1 MRRAYVLF
9 LVALVCASLLQGC
22 LVVRTPQIELASSL
36 IQSIFD
42 DPSFENDTVGK
53 EWSARV
59 GEEGRLVEVVEQG
72 GFFVFV
78 SSTGDAI
85 AFDGWNIR
93 SIIGFGGSGTRQILV
108 DYDQRRFRSAR
119 GLSSRRCEGWKL
131 DPYVSPASSKRWVQ
145 QCDDQVRV
153 NSIVV
158 DNAGAISEISQVID
172 VNGTRAVLKRLK
184 N

>member
-1 MRRAYVLF
+1 MRHAYVFF
-9 LVALVCASLLQGC
+9 LLALAGTSLLQGC
-22 LVVRTPQIELASSL
+22 LVVKTPQIESASSL
-36 IQSIFD
+36 IQSMFD
-42 DPSFENDTVGK
+42 DPLYENDEQGIK
-53 EWSARV
+53 WSARV
-59 GEEGRLVEVVEQG
+59 GDEGRLVEVVEQG

-93 SIIGFGGSGTRQILV
+93 SIIGFGGSGKRQIVV

-119 GLSSRRCEGWKL
+119 GWSSRRCEGWKL
-131 DPYVSPASSKRWVQ
+131 DPYVSPANYKRWVQ

>member
-1 MRRAYVLF
+1 MRHACVLF

-22 LVVRTPQIELASSL
+22 LVVRTPQIESASSL

-42 DPSFENDTVGK
+42 DPSFEDDAQGK
-53 EWSARV
+53 KWSARV

-85 AFDGWNIR
+85 AFDGWDIR
-93 SIIGFGGSGTRQILV
+93 SIIGFGGSDTMQIV
-108 DYDQRRFRSAR
+108 VESDQKQFRSAG

-131 DPYVSPASSKRWVQ
+131 DAYLSPADSKRWVQ

-158 DNAGAISEISQVID
+158 DSAGAISEISQVID
-172 VNGTRAVLKRLK
+172 VNGTRAVLRRL
-184 N
+184 